1 LKGWYWIGL
10 AILITLPGVIVQF
23 VALKYFEKEE
33 PILGAMLW
41 GFAVVGAAF
50 LLSWAVEAVQEDV
63 PKALAFSGLALLAV
77 LPEYSVDFALT
88 YQAGSNPE
96 YQEFA
101 LANLIG
107 ANRMIVGFAWPLLV
121 FIFWVKFRKTKIVL
135 AVTQRVEIGFLLF
148 AGLYSLIL
156 PIKGHIDLI
165 DVAVFVGCFVIY
177 TIRIA
182 RADVHEP
189 ELVGPAAVLGH
200 LPKARRIPAVLLLL
214 GFAGFVIF
222 VSAHPFAESLIT
234 TGREIGVDEV
244 LLVQWLAPLASEAP
258 EIVVCVIF
266 TLRALAAD
274 GLGALVA
281 SKVNQW
287 TLLVGTLPL
296 VYSLGAGSLKSLPLH
311 DTVVVNGQTIEYDL
325 IGPMLVTSA
334 QTILATMVIINLSCG
349 LKGAFIL
356 FALFIGQFFAPAF
369 VNIGDFRLDTHY
381 LFAGIYLVIALYI
394 AVTQFQ
400 HFVPTFKSIV
410 SLKYVREAEKTH
422 ISSNYDDSPEEA
434 DVTGTLKQQ

>member
-1 LKGWYWIGL
+1 
-10 AILITLPGVIVQF
+10 
-23 VALKYFEKEE
+23 
-33 PILGAMLW
+33 
-41 GFAVVGAAF
+41 
-50 LLSWAVEAVQEDV
+50 
-63 PKALAFSGLALLAV
+63 
-77 LPEYSVDFALT
+77 
-88 YQAGSNPE
+88 
-96 YQEFA
+96 
-101 LANLIG
+101 
-107 ANRMIVGFAWPLLV
+107 
-121 FIFWVKFRKTKIVL
+121 
-135 AVTQRVEIGFLLF
+135 
-148 AGLYSLIL
+148 
-156 PIKGHIDLI
+156 
-165 DVAVFVGCFVIY
+165 
-177 TIRIA
+177 
-182 RADVHEP
+182 
-189 ELVGPAAVLGH
+189 VLGH

-234 TGREIGVDEV
+234 TGREIGVDDV